1 MTNRL
6 HLVCGAAAI
15 ALFAAACD
23 PATPT
28 DPEPLTPPEEAAAT
42 PAPAIPATS
51 TSGMTE
57 TADTGTETPVR
68 ELGTECGTVT
78 AEGLC
83 GVEFGMTADDARAAH
98 QGELYN
104 MGDSGTGDDQ
114 ACMYLGPKEDNYDVG
129 YMLVDGTVQRIDIRA
144 PGVATGEAVQVG
156 MLAGEVEG
164 IYPDLERQPNKYS
177 EYEDLIVQLSG
188 EAKLI
193 METDENGLIA
203 SYRIGLPPAVD
214 YVEGCG

>member
-6 HLVCGAAAI
+6 HLICGVAAMT
-15 ALFAAACD
+15 LFAAACD

-28 DPEPLTPPEEAAAT
+28 DPEPITPPEGTAT
-42 PAPAIPATS
+42 PADPAMPAT
-51 TSGMTE
+51 G
-57 TADTGTETPVR
+57 TAPANPDAPATP
-68 ELGTECGTVT
+68 TDADCQTVT
-78 AEGLC
+78 ADGLC

-114 ACMYLGPKEDNYDVG
+114 ACMYLGPQQGNYDVG
-129 YMLVDGTVQRIDIRA
+129 YMLVDGTVQRIDVRA
-144 PGVATGEAVQVG
+144 PGIATAESVEVG
-156 MLAGEVEG
+156 TPATDVTRL
-164 IYPDLERQPNKYS
+164 YPDVERQPNKYTS
-177 EYEDLIVQLSG
+177 RDDLIVQLSG
-188 EAKLI
+188 EAKLV
-193 METDENGLIA
+193 METDEAGNVA

>member
-6 HLVCGAAAI
+6 HLICGVAALT
-15 ALFAAACD
+15 LFAAACD

-28 DPEPLTPPEEAAAT
+28 DPEPITPPEGTAT
-42 PAPAIPATS
+42 PADPAMPAT
-51 TSGMTE
+51 G
-57 TADTGTETPVR
+57 TAVDAPATQTDAD
-68 ELGTECGTVT
+68 CQTVT

-114 ACMYLGPKEDNYDVG
+114 ACMYLGPQQGNYDVG
-129 YMLVDGTVQRIDIRA
+129 YMLVDGTVQRIDVRA
-144 PGVATGEAVQVG
+144 PGIATAESVEVG
-156 MLAGEVEG
+156 TPATDVTRL
-164 IYPDLERQPNKYS
+164 YPGLERQPNKYTS
-177 EYEDLIVQLSG
+177 RDNLIVQLSG
-188 EAKLI
+188 DVRLV
-193 METDENGLIA
+193 METDEAGNVA

>member
-6 HLVCGAAAI
+6 HLICGVAAMT
-15 ALFAAACD
+15 LFAAACD

-28 DPEPLTPPEEAAAT
+28 DPAPITPPEEAGTPEASAT
-42 PAPAIPATS
+42 PATPTD
-51 TSGMTE
+51 
-57 TADTGTETPVR
+57 AD
-68 ELGTECGTVT
+68 CQTVT
-78 AEGLC
+78 ADGLC

-98 QGELYN
+98 QSGLYN

-114 ACMYLGPKEDNYDVG
+114 ACMYLGPQQGNYDVG

-144 PGVATGEAVQVG
+144 PGVATDEAVQVG
-156 MLAGEVEG
+156 MQAGEVEG
-164 IYPDLERQPNKYS
+164 IYPDLERQPNKYP

-193 METDENGLIA
+193 METDEAGNVA

>member
-42 PAPAIPATS
+42 PAPAMPATG
-51 TSGMTE
+51 TPGM
-57 TADTGTETPVR
+57 TETPVR
-68 ELGTECGTVT
+68 DLGTECGTVT
-78 AEGLC
+78 ADGLC
-83 GVEFGMTADDARAAH
+83 GVEFGMTAEEARAAH
-98 QGELYN
+98 QSGLYN
-104 MGDSGTGDDQ
+104 MGGNATGDDQ
-114 ACMYLGPKEDNYDVG
+114 ACMYLGPEQGNYDIG
-129 YMLVDGTVQRIDIRA
+129 YMVVDGTVQRIDIRA
-144 PGVATGEAVQVG
+144 PGVATDEAVQVG
-156 MLAGEVEG
+156 MQAGEVEG

-177 EYEDLIVQLSG
+177 EYDDLIVQLSG

-203 SYRIGLPPAVD
+203 AYRIGLPPAVD

>member
-6 HLVCGAAAI
+6 HLICGVAAMT
-15 ALFAAACD
+15 LFAAACD

-28 DPEPLTPPEEAAAT
+28 DPEPITPPEGTAT
-42 PAPAIPATS
+42 PAMPAT
-51 TSGMTE
+51 G
-57 TADTGTETPVR
+57 TAVDTPATQTDAD
-68 ELGTECGTVT
+68 CQTVT

-98 QGELYN
+98 QSGLYN

-114 ACMYLGPKEDNYDVG
+114 ACMYLGPQQDNYDVG

-156 MLAGEVEG
+156 MQAGAVEG

-177 EYEDLIVQLSG
+177 EYDDLIVQLSG